1 MVLPRERLSQAV
13 LSRLIRDA
21 ASEAGVP
28 VEILSAVVERES
40 GGDPGAVSPAGAI
53 GLAQLMPETARE
65 LGVDPYDPQQNLIG
79 GARYLRQQ
87 YERFGNWPLA
97 LAAYNAGPGAVQE
110 HGGIPPYP
118 ETQAYVRNVMR
129 GAGRSSAPRTGGSS
143 GRFVTRWQAEGA
155 PPLIDKATRRDSD
168 AGFGKL
174 REVEAKTP
182 AATTKPPE
190 VPRRDK
196 TPDKIRA
203 IKEIPRDAR
212 LPSEERQVQLWEG
225 EKAAENAVSR
235 IAGAKAALEHPD
247 AAKEE
252 QAKIAAD
259 YMLSGA
265 DVLPEDA
272 PQKAREALEATQT
285 GAKPLSGLFKVLD
298 WINRNVTGRVFTGVK
313 AAKEYYA
320 NAAPEDLAKPFS
332 FPYARAFVE
341 GFVHPE
347 KYYDKPLIPPEQI
360 KIRPEV
366 IAGLRAYAATKG
378 VPPALIPSEETAPKV
393 ISGAAEFVGGAAL
406 DPTMWVGVGPVAKVG
421 AKGLEAAEKAAQRLA
436 SVGARQERVAELEA
450 KAVAAV
456 EEAAKAAE
464 RLPKKEEIARRL
476 REVAAKKQRKFKE
489 LIQEPGVK
497 STTASSGDVTKAVLT
512 PREHGGSRWY
522 TVTNWKDVDRAI
534 AEAVDKR
541 DASLLPEVPVEYY
554 FGKNLDLPAN
564 PFPGVVFRGAHVD
577 ELDYFLKTGKTG
589 TFWTGNP
596 SKAFAAESPNR
607 IVVAGKEFSP
617 YHPVRHIEDNGV
629 RGKDDVYV
637 IWRHAADDE
646 VGDLGVHGWKIVY
659 KNPDFDLARLNT
671 LLGSAAGAAKQKAG
685 GAFETVTA
693 YIPASYSKGHW
704 TATRNYDYLLS
715 REVAEKELPKLKKLY
730 PDRQF
735 AVIEVVVPKYLLRRD
750 NTKTKK
756 AKEVS
761 LESRAKAIQ
770 DILAARRRAKEAESV
785 ADSLRKLADSA
796 PQLAEKVQQARR
808 LREGLASTER
818 ELTRKPP
825 MYLKVAGAPVAN
837 LEPVLQRIN
846 TAAARLQLGPARW
859 AASATT
865 QLFRLT
871 TPKPREG
878 LTVAQFLEEK
888 EILPE
893 LYRRIREAGPTA
905 TVEAKKV
912 VKPYA
917 DIPEKVWATASHIVE
932 RPEAIQE
939 LKAGLPQELH
949 QAADRAVEI
958 WTSDLERLTQRLVDA
973 FGERFSESLIPNYLP
988 HILVGHPGK
997 RARFVQELA
1006 SDPKKVIQDIQQA
1019 AAKAGAQ
1026 RRLESVAPGAKPFF
1040 TYERSI
1046 PTLQGLKA
1054 YAKEYGLDVVE
1065 DLPYI
1070 HAMYRYAAEKLLLM
1084 KDTADWLA
1092 RQGWIVHRSK
1102 APKAWRT
1109 AVHSEKAAEAG
1120 TAFPWLKETGMVL
1133 HPEAARLLENVQ
1145 TILRPGSE
1153 ELKTALRAYDNVMS
1167 LFKGAV
1173 TSIRPAFHLI
1183 NAFGNLVL
1191 MRMAG
1196 IGYPQQAAALKD
1208 AIKVFTGRHPRAEQ
1222 IMTWF
1227 KQSGLDGTGMF
1238 NDTRQMSDR
1247 VLAQMQDYLE
1257 KASKGAVGKIKVALF
1272 PRSANLV
1279 EKATG
1284 MAAGR
1289 NFGEFTDSIMRLAAF
1304 THFLKEGMAP
1314 NQAARLV
1321 REYMADYSHLT
1332 AAERNV
1338 RRFIVPFYNFAK
1350 FAAGRSIMAMLMQP
1364 GAFAGYQHLVN
1375 AIDRATGFDRD
1386 VLPSHLRWAI
1396 VLGNDD
1402 TGRVIFVNPQPPW
1415 QQLFL
1420 ASSKTWAT
1428 DAPEAGREVL
1438 GSLSPF
1444 IHGAYTVVSGKE
1456 LGTGKQ
1462 LDEPFGDG
1470 HPVLRRL
1477 KEALKRF
1484 VPYWEYEKLY
1494 PERPGAPLQ
1503 TTGRLVTGIEGYPV
1517 SFISTYDVPL
1527 AKAKNVQQ
1535 AKDVLDAYITSLKE
1549 RGLIRTM
1556 PDTGAVEQAVKT
1568 AKGDA
1573 TLNRVIAETQRNPD
1587 RARLLKALFSE
1598 YKSGNALLSSM
1609 RKNADLLVGTDE
1621 EVRQKLNVLFS
1632 PENEQRLTAYLG
1644 KKPAAYHF
1652 LEYRESLEDGTLE
1665 QIPAQVRRMMKLME
1679 TIKDIQRAKK
1689 YVSAPTE

>member
-53 GLAQLMPETARE
+53 GLAQLVPETARG

-129 GAGRSSAPRTGGSS
+129 GAGRSSAPRTGGGS

-155 PPLIDKATRRDSD
+155 PPLVDKGGRRDSA
-168 AGFGKL
+168 AGFEEL
-174 REVEAKTP
+174 HEVEAKTP

-190 VPRRDK
+190 VPRRGK
-196 TPDKIRA
+196 TPDKISA
-203 IKEIPRDAR
+203 IKEIPRGVR

-225 EKAAENAVSR
+225 ERAAENAISR

-247 AAKEE
+247 ATKEE

-265 DVLPEDA
+265 DVLPEGV
-272 PQKAREALEATQT
+272 PPKVREAWEATQT
-285 GAKPLSGLFKVLD
+285 GAKPLSGLFKVFD
-298 WINRNVTGRVFTGVK
+298 WLGRNVTGRLYTGAT
-313 AAKEYYA
+313 AAKEYFEKA
-320 NAAPEDLAKPFS
+320 KPEELTKPFS
-332 FPYARAFVE
+332 FPFWRSFAE
-341 GFVHPE
+341 GFAHPE
-347 KYYDKPLIPPEQI
+347 KYYDKVWVDPGRIKDKPELIG
-360 KIRPEV
+360 V
-366 IAGLRAYAATKG
+366 ITGLRAYAASQG
-378 VPPALIPSEETAPKV
+378 LSPQYVPSSETAPKV
-393 ISGAAEFVGGAAL
+393 ISGVTDFAVRLAL
-406 DPTMWVGVGPVAKVG
+406 DPTMWVGVGPVAKAG
-421 AKGLEAAEKAAQRLA
+421 TEGLEAAEKAAQLLA
-436 SVGARQERVAELEA
+436 SVGARQARVAALEA
-450 KAVAAV
+450 EAVASV
-456 EEAAKAAE
+456 KEAAKAAE

-476 REVAAKKQRKFKE
+476 REVAAKKQRKFEE

-497 STTASSGDVTKAVLT
+497 STTASSKAVTKAVLT
-512 PREHGGSRWY
+512 PREHGGSWWY

-534 AEAVDKR
+534 AKAVDKR

-596 SKAFAAESPNR
+596 SKAFAAESPDR

-629 RGKDDVYV
+629 RGKDDAYV
-637 IWRHAADDE
+637 IWRYAAEDE
-646 VGDLGVHGWKIVY
+646 VGDLGIHGWKIVY
-659 KNPDFDLARLNT
+659 KNPNFDLTRLNT
-671 LLGSAAGAAKQKAG
+671 LLGSEIKSSVKQAAKK
-685 GAFETVTA
+685 T
-693 YIPASYSKGHW
+693 SK
-704 TATRNYDYLLS
+704 
-715 REVAEKELPKLKKLY
+715 
-730 PDRQF
+730 
-735 AVIEVVVPKYLLRRD
+735 
-750 NTKTKK
+750 KTP
-756 AKEVS
+756 EVS
-761 LESRAKAIQ
+761 LEKRAKAIQ
-770 DILAARRRAKEAESV
+770 DILAARRKAKEAERV
-785 ADSLRKLADSA
+785 ADSFRKLADSA
-796 PQLAEKVQQARR
+796 PQLAEKVLQARR
-808 LREGLASTER
+808 LRESLASTER

-939 LKAGLPQELH
+939 LKAGLSQELH

-958 WTSDLERLTQRLVDA
+958 WTSDRERLTQRLVDA
-973 FGERFSESLIPNYLP
+973 FGERFTESLIPNYLP

-1040 TYERSI
+1040 TYERTI

-1054 YAKEYGLDVVE
+1054 YAKEHGLDVVE

-1153 ELKTALRAYDNVMS
+1153 ELNTALRAYDDVMS

-1173 TSIRPAFHLI
+1173 TSIRPTFHLI

-1227 KQSGLDGTGMF
+1227 RQSGLDGTGMF

-1289 NFGEFTDSIMRLAAF
+1289 NFGEFTDSIMRLVAF

-1402 TGRVIFVNPQPPW
+1402 TGRVVFVNPQPPW

-1598 YKSGNALLSSM
+1598 YKSINALLSSM
-1609 RKNADLLVGTDE
+1609 RKNADLLEGTDE
-1621 EVRQKLNVLFS
+1621 EVGQKLNVLFS
-1632 PENEQRLTAYLG
+1632 PENKQRLTVYLQ
-1644 KKPAAYHF
+1644 KKPTAYHF